1 MQIEKTKDGSTYKYR
16 LLNEDK
22 EIAFIK
28 GSLFN
33 EQIVLGLHE
42 FYAEDKQQ
50 EKVLAQKIG
59 TAFFKDCKKN
69 DSTIIVTVRD
79 STEKAAWFLK
89 ENNFNH
95 TFTHYVFENDLKEL
109 KIPSQTF
116 ELKTLNEVD
125 LIEYQQL
132 FLECSKG
139 DPEANVTGLTNQQF
153 YDQEKKETG
162 DLWDENLMHL
172 VYFENQPIGVLNLRT
187 EHHFKTKILEGS
199 INYIGLLEK
208 FRNLGLGGSL
218 HLLGLHQLKKMG
230 CENYFGGTNSNNQAM
245 LATFKKNNCINT
257 QTQHYYKAG
266 KEK

>member
-1 MQIEKTKDGSTYKYR
+1 MKLEKTKDGTTYKYR
-16 LLNEDK
+16 LLNEGK
-22 EIAFIK
+22 EIAYIK

-33 EQIVLGLHE
+33 EQIILGLHE
-42 FYAEDKQQ
+42 FYAEDKWQ

-59 TAFFKDCKKN
+59 TTFFEDCKKN
-69 DSTIIVTVRD
+69 DSTIIVTVKD
-79 STEKAAWFLK
+79 STEKAEWFLK

-109 KIPSQTF
+109 KNPSQTF
-116 ELKTLNEVD
+116 ELKLLKEVD
-125 LIEYQQL
+125 LIQY
-132 FLECSKG
+132 KI
-139 DPEANVTGLTNQQF
+139 
-153 YDQEKKETG
+153 
-162 DLWDENLMHL
+162 MHL

-208 FRNLGLGGSL
+208 FRNQRLGSSL
-218 HLLGLHQLKKMG
+218 HLLGLHQLKKIG

-257 QTQHYYKAG
+257 QTQHYYKTG
-266 KEK
+266 TEK